1 MRFFLVTLLMCWSW
15 LAVAA
20 QNATVVDNV
29 RANVR
34 SGKSD
39 AYRVVTVL
47 TPGTQ
52 VEILQVEDGYAQ
64 IKVADGQEGWV
75 VSRLLKIDKPEAD
88 PVAPV
93 QNLCDEK
100 LAAAKLQLQ
109 EEQRRLAKTQIE
121 VKRLQALQSGQGS
134 VIAWVAAVCLVVG
147 LFLGFVLRERHY
159 RKRLQG
165 LRI

>member
-1 MRFFLVTLLMCWSW
+1 M
-15 LAVAA
+15 AA

-47 TPGTQ
+47 TPGAQ
-52 VEILQVEDGYAQ
+52 VEVLQVEDGYAQ
-64 IKVADGQEGWV
+64 IKAADGQEGWV
-75 VSRLLKIDKPEAD
+75 VSRLLKIDKPEAE
-88 PVAPV
+88 PAAPV
-93 QNLCDEK
+93 QDQCQVK
-100 LAAAKLQLQ
+100 LDGVRLQLQ
-109 EEQRRLAKTQIE
+109 EEQQRNAQTQIE

-134 VIAWVAAVCLVVG
+134 VIAWVAVVCLVAG
-147 LFLGFVLRERHY
+147 LVLGFVLRERHY

>member
-1 MRFFLVTLLMCWSW
+1 MRFFLVTLLMCWSC

-47 TPGTQ
+47 TPGAR

-64 IKVADGQEGWV
+64 IKAADGQEGWV

-88 PVAPV
+88 PVTPV
-93 QNLCDEK
+93 PDPCSAKLDE
-100 LAAAKLQLQ
+100 LKLQLQ
-109 EEQRRLAKTQIE
+109 EEQQVHAKTQAE
-121 VKRLQALQSGQGS
+121 LKRLQTLQSGHS
-134 VIAWVAAVCLVVG
+134 KAIAWVAVVCLAVG
-147 LFLGFVLRERHY
+147 LILGFVLRERHY